1 MGWMAGVLLAKEEG
15 GFLSVLSSVC
25 VGVVLLLLV
34 CCGVLL
40 RALFLLFFFFLLV
53 GLLAAVGCGR
63 AGVCGV
69 VR

>member
-25 VGVVLLLLV
+25 VGVVLLLPV
-34 CCGVLL
+34 CCV
-40 RALFLLFFFFLLV
+40 RCFFFLLV